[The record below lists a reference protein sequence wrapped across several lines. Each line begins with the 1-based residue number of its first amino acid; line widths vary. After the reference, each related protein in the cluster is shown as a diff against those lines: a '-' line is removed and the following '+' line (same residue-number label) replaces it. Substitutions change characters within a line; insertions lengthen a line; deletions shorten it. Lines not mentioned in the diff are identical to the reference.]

1 MPARLAL
8 RAGAT
13 RAYARTNPGPRQRKT
28 MEKAPNYPE
37 LKMFIGGKWITS
49 DAGEPVINPADG
61 SVLGH
66 LPHANRA
73 DLDAALAA
81 AAAGFAAWRRF
92 TPAARERILLNAA
105 ENLKARAE
113 EIAIGL
119 VLDQGKTIQEAR
131 TEVQIAQDR
140 IAWDATE
147 GRRIYGR
154 IIPAGPALRKT
165 VTRHP
170 LGVVAAFTPW
180 NYPLASPTR
189 KVAGALAAGCSII
202 LKGAEET
209 PSGPVAL
216 VRAFAEA
223 GVPDGV
229 VNLVFGKPAE
239 ISAYLIPNPIV
250 RLVTFTGSVPV
261 GKHLAALCGQ
271 HMKPAIMELGGN
283 SPVIIW
289 RDADPRA
296 AGQLAVTGKSRNA
309 GQVCVSPTRF
319 FVHDQVYDGF
329 VDEFAAGAA
338 GLKIGSGLDASIQM
352 GPLANKRRLDAIEGY
367 VADATA
373 RGARL
378 AAGGQRAAN
387 DGFLYPMT
395 VLAEVPPNARAM
407 LEEPFGPLALI
418 SRINS
423 LDEAIARANEV
434 EFGLAAY
441 AFTDSASVAAQIS
454 DELECGSLS
463 INHYTS
469 SFPDVPFG
477 GIKDSGYGREG
488 GTEGLNEY
496 TFSRSV
502 TQQWR
507 S

>member
-1 MPARLAL
+1 V
-8 RAGAT
+8 
-13 RAYARTNPGPRQRKT
+13 K
-28 MEKAPNYPE
+28 YPE
-37 LKMFIGGKWITS
+37 LKLFIGGKWKS
-49 DAGEPVINPADG
+49 AEAGEDVTNPADG
-61 SVLGH
+61 TVLGH
-66 LPHANRA
+66 LPYASRA
-73 DLDAALAA
+73 DLDDALAA
-81 AAAGFAAWRRF
+81 AQEGFQKWRKF
-92 TPAARERILLNAA
+92 APADRERIMLRAVDYLNAHS
-105 ENLKARAE
+105 E
-113 EIAIGL
+113 EIALGL
-119 VLDQGKTIQEAR
+119 VLDQGKTLEEAR

-140 IAWDATE
+140 ITWDATE
-147 GRRIYGR
+147 GRRVYGR
-154 IIPAGPALRKT
+154 IIPSAPGLRKM

-209 PSGPVAL
+209 PSGAVAL

-271 HMKPAIMELGGN
+271 YMKPAIMELGGN
-283 SPVIIW
+283 SPVIVWDDI
-289 RDADPRA
+289 DPA
-296 AGQLAVTGKSRNA
+296 STGQLSVRGKSRNA

-319 FVHDQVYDGF
+319 FVHDKVYDRF
-329 VDEFAAGAA
+329 VAAFGEGAA
-338 GLKIGSGLDASIQM
+338 ALKVGSGTDPAIEM
-352 GPLANKRRLDAIEGY
+352 GPLANKRRLDAIETYIG
-367 VADATA
+367 DAVE
-373 RGARL
+373 RGASL
-378 AAGGQRAAN
+378 VAGGARIGNQ
-387 DGFLYPMT
+387 GFLYPMT
-395 VLAEVPPNARAM
+395 VLADVPDNARAM

-418 SRINS
+418 SRIRS
-423 LDEAIARANEV
+423 LDEAIAKANSV

-441 AFTDSASVAAQIS
+441 AFTDSASVAAHIS

-469 SFPDVPFG
+469 SFPDIPFG

-496 TFSRSV
+496 TFSKAV
-502 TQQWR
+502 TQKQLTTLR
-507 S
+507 

>member
-1 MPARLAL
+1 M
-8 RAGAT
+8 AGGH
-13 RAYARTNPGPRQRKT
+13 RDREGGKT
-28 MEKAPNYPE
+28 MEKAMKYPE
-37 LKMFIGGKWITS
+37 IKMFIGGKWITS
-49 DAGEPVINPADG
+49 DVGEPIINPADG
-61 SVLGH
+61 AVLGH
-66 LPHANRA
+66 LPHASRP

-81 AAAGFAAWRRF
+81 AASGFEIWRRF
-92 TPAARERILLNAA
+92 TPAERERILLKAA
-105 ENLKARAE
+105 ENLKARDE
-113 EIAIGL
+113 EIAVGL
-119 VLDQGKTIQEAR
+119 VLDQGKTITEAR
-131 TEVQIAQDR
+131 TEVRIAQER

-147 GRRIYGR
+147 ARRIYGR
-154 IIPAGPALRKT
+154 IIPAGPGLKKM

-209 PSGPVAL
+209 PSGPMAL
-216 VRAFAEA
+216 VQAFAEA
-223 GVPDGV
+223 GVPEGV

-239 ISAYLIPNPIV
+239 ISAYLIPSPIV

-289 RDADPRA
+289 RDADARA

-319 FVHDQVYDGF
+319 FVHDDVYHGF
-329 VDEFAAGAA
+329 VDAFASGAA
-338 GLKIGSGLDASIQM
+338 SLKIGSGLDPSIQM
-352 GPLANKRRLDAIEGY
+352 GPMANQRRLDAIETY
-367 VADATA
+367 VDDATA
-373 RGARL
+373 RGATLMSGGKR
-378 AAGGQRAAN
+378 AGN
-387 DGFLYPMT
+387 EGFLYPMT
-395 VLAEVPPNARAM
+395 VLAGVPADARAM

-418 SRINS
+418 TKIGS
-423 LDEAIARANEV
+423 LDEAIKRANAV

-441 AFTDSASVAAQIS
+441 AFTDSASTAEQIS
-454 DELECGSLS
+454 EELDCGSLS

-496 TFSRSV
+496 TFTRTV

>member
-1 MPARLAL
+1 M
-8 RAGAT
+8 
-13 RAYARTNPGPRQRKT
+13 K
-28 MEKAPNYPE
+28 YPE
-37 LKMFIGGKWITS
+37 LKLFIGGKWKSS
-49 DAGEPVINPADG
+49 DAGEDVTNPADG
-61 SVLGH
+61 TVLGR
-66 LPHANRA
+66 LPHASKA
-73 DLDAALAA
+73 DLDDALAA
-81 AAAGFAAWRRF
+81 AQAGFMKWRKF
-92 TPAARERILLNAA
+92 APADRERIMLRAVDYLNAH
-105 ENLKARAE
+105 AE

-119 VLDQGKTIQEAR
+119 VLDQGKTIEEAR

-147 GRRIYGR
+147 GRRVYGR
-154 IIPAGPALRKT
+154 IIPSAPGLTKM

-209 PSGPVAL
+209 PSGAVAL

-261 GKHLAALCGQ
+261 GKHLASLCGQ
-271 HMKPAIMELGGN
+271 YVKPAIMELGGN
-283 SPVIIW
+283 SPVIVWDDI
-289 RDADPRA
+289 DPAD
-296 AGQLAVTGKSRNA
+296 AGQLSVRGKSRNA

-319 FVHDQVYDGF
+319 FVHDKVYDRF
-329 VDEFAAGAA
+329 VAAFGEGAA
-338 GLKIGSGLDASIQM
+338 ALKVGSGADPAIEM
-352 GPLANKRRLDAIEGY
+352 GPLANKRRLDAIETYIG
-367 VADATA
+367 DAVE
-373 RGARL
+373 RGAKL
-378 AAGGQRAAN
+378 VAGGKRIGNQ
-387 DGFLYPMT
+387 GFLYPMT
-395 VLAEVPPNARAM
+395 VLADVPDNARAM

-418 SRINS
+418 SRIRS
-423 LDEAIARANEV
+423 LDEAIAKANAV

-441 AFTDSASVAAQIS
+441 AFTDSASVAAHIS

-463 INHYTS
+463 INHYVS

-477 GIKDSGYGREG
+477 GIKESGYGREG

-496 TFSRSV
+496 TFTRSV
-502 TQQWR
+502 TQKR
-507 S
+507 LTTFR

>member
-1 MPARLAL
+1 
-8 RAGAT
+8 
-13 RAYARTNPGPRQRKT
+13 
-28 MEKAPNYPE
+28 
-37 LKMFIGGKWITS
+37 MFIGGRWVSS
-49 DAGEPVINPADG
+49 DAGEAVINPADG

-66 LPHANRA
+66 LPHASRA

-81 AAAGFAAWRRF
+81 AAVGFETWRRF
-92 TPAARERILLNAA
+92 APAERERVLLRAA
-105 ENLKARAE
+105 ENLRDRAE
-113 EIAIGL
+113 EIAVGL
-119 VLDQGKTIQEAR
+119 VLDQGKTIAEAR
-131 TEVQIAQDR
+131 TEVRIAQER

-147 GRRIYGR
+147 SRRIYGR
-154 IIPAGPALRKT
+154 IVPAGPGMRKM

-209 PSGPVAL
+209 PSGPMAL

-229 VNLVFGKPAE
+229 VNLVYGRPAE
-239 ISAYLIPNPIV
+239 ISAYLIPHPAV

-289 RDADPRA
+289 RDADA
-296 AGQLAVTGKSRNA
+296 HLAGRMAVTGKSRNA

-319 FVHDQVYDGF
+319 FVHEAVHDRF
-329 VDEFAAGAA
+329 VEAFAAGAA
-338 GLKIGSGLDASIQM
+338 ALKIGRGLDEAIEM
-352 GPLANKRRLDAIEGY
+352 GPLANRRRLDAIEGY
-367 VADATA
+367 IADATA
-373 RGARL
+373 RGARIV
-378 AAGGQRAAN
+378 AGGKRVGN
-387 DGFLYPMT
+387 EGFLFPMT
-395 VLAEVPPNARAM
+395 VLDGVPADARAM
-407 LEEPFGPLALI
+407 VEEPFGPLALI
-418 SRINS
+418 TRIGS
-423 LDEAIARANEV
+423 LEEAITRANAIA
-434 EFGLAAY
+434 FGLAAY
-441 AFTDSASVAAQIS
+441 AFTDSASVAARIS

-488 GTEGLNEY
+488 GTEGLDEY
-496 TFSRSV
+496 TFTRTV
-502 TQQWR
+502 TQQWI
-507 S
+507 

>member
-1 MPARLAL
+1 V
-8 RAGAT
+8 
-13 RAYARTNPGPRQRKT
+13 K
-28 MEKAPNYPE
+28 YPE
-37 LKMFIGGKWITS
+37 LKLFIGGKWKSS
-49 DAGEPVINPADG
+49 DAGEQVTNPADG

-66 LPHANRA
+66 LPHASTS
-73 DLDAALAA
+73 DLDDALAA
-81 AAAGFAAWRRF
+81 AQAGFLQWRNF
-92 TPAARERILLNAA
+92 APADRERIMLRAVDYLNAHG
-105 ENLKARAE
+105 E
-113 EIAIGL
+113 EIALGL
-119 VLDQGKTIQEAR
+119 VLDQGKTLEEAR

-154 IIPAGPALRKT
+154 IIPAAPGFRKM

-209 PSGPVAL
+209 PSGAVAL

-271 HMKPAIMELGGN
+271 YMKPAIMELGGN
-283 SPVIIW
+283 SPVIVWDDI
-289 RDADPRA
+289 DPA
-296 AGQLAVTGKSRNA
+296 EIGQLSVSGKSRNA

-319 FVHDQVYDGF
+319 FVHDKVYDRF
-329 VDEFAAGAA
+329 VAAFGAGAA
-338 GLKIGSGLDASIQM
+338 ALRVGSGTAADIEM
-352 GPLANKRRLDAIEGY
+352 GPLANRRRLDAIETYIG
-367 VADATA
+367 DAVE
-373 RGARL
+373 RGAKL
-378 AAGGQRAAN
+378 VAGGQRIGN
-387 DGFLYPMT
+387 QGFLYPMT
-395 VLAEVPPNARAM
+395 VLADVPDNARAM

-418 SRINS
+418 SRIGS
-423 LDEAIARANEV
+423 LEEAIAKANAV

-441 AFTDSASVAAQIS
+441 AFTDSAGVATQIS
-454 DELECGSLS
+454 EELECGSLS

-496 TFSRSV
+496 TFSKSV
-502 TQQWR
+502 TQKR
-507 S
+507 LTTLR